1 MTTAP
6 DAAEARLDADA
17 RVLADGAAAE
27 AQSDTADAD
36 ARVLA
41 DGPAAEERLADAD
54 ARVSAN
60 GPASGARLAA
70 DADAYVP
77 ADGPAAEVQVIIDGP
92 VAHVRLHRPERLNA
106 LKESTFRELRDAL
119 RRVGDDDACRAVVLS
134 GAGRAFSAG
143 LDIGAGLGPDIPT
156 IMGVLRLGVDTI
168 TLLRDIPQPVI
179 AAVGGHA
186 VGAGFALAAA
196 CDIRLAS
203 ADAVFAAPFVTIGM
217 SAGDL
222 GLSWL
227 LPRQIGVSAAAR
239 LFYTAGNLGADEAL
253 RLGLVSE
260 IPGST
265 EETVAAALE
274 LAAAI
279 ARQPALGVRETKSVL
294 NSSVYGVGFR
304 AHLEQEL
311 RAQALCWN
319 AGGAEISRARFAAR
333 KG

>member
-1 MTTAP
+1 MTT
-6 DAAEARLDADA
+6 
-17 RVLADGAAAE
+17 
-27 AQSDTADAD
+27 S
-36 ARVLA
+36 
-41 DGPAAEERLADAD
+41 PA
-54 ARVSAN
+54 
-60 GPASGARLAA
+60 
-70 DADAYVP
+70 
-77 ADGPAAEVQVIIDGP
+77 AAEVQVIADGP

-106 LKESTFRELRDAL
+106 LRESTFRELRAAL
-119 RRVGDDDACRAVVLS
+119 RRIGDDDTCRVVVLS

-143 LDIGAGLGPDIPT
+143 LDVEAGLGPRIPE
-156 IMGVLRLGVDTI
+156 ILGVLRVGVETI

-203 ADAVFAAPFVTIGM
+203 ADAVFTAPFVGIGM

-227 LPRQIGVSAAAR
+227 LPRQVGVSAAAR
-239 LFYTAGNLGADEAL
+239 LFYTAGSLGADEAL

-260 IPGST
+260 VARSA

-274 LAAAI
+274 LAATI
-279 ARQPALGVRETKSVL
+279 ARQPPLGVQETKSVL
-294 NSSVYGVGFR
+294 NSSVYGIGFR

-311 RAQALCWN
+311 RAQALCWSG
-319 AGGAEISRARFAAR
+319 GGAEIIRARFAAR